1 MPIVCRD
8 NVVPDIT
15 VEANLVPDNMEPV
28 PVALPSLQFD
38 PQMAVVFFLGFS
50 CYVTLIWLCRPNFF

>member
-15 VEANLVPDNMEPV
+15 VEANFVPDNKEPV

-38 PQMAVVFFLGFS
+38 PQMALAFFFGFS
-50 CYVTLIWLCRPNFF
+50 C

>member
-15 VEANLVPDNMEPV
+15 VEDNFVPDNMEPV
-28 PVALPSLQFD
+28 SVALPTVQFD
-38 PQMAVVFFLGFS
+38 PQMAEVLFFGFS
-50 CYVTLIWLCRPNFF
+50 C